1 MFWGKIQEIRIE
13 TCQKKKKKDKKKEI
27 SKDRYHM
34 NIDLIE

>member
-1 MFWGKIQEIRIE
+1 MFWGKIQEISIE
-13 TCQKKKKKDKKKEI
+13 TCQKKQKDKKKEI